1 MYTISKLTKAF
12 GLSRSTLLYYDKIG
26 LLSPSRRTAANYRLY
41 TQSDYQRLEKIML
54 YKAAGLGLEDINNL
68 ISQDEKLPAQI
79 LERRLDNL
87 NSEIAKLRNQQ
98 ATLIALLGDE
108 NLSSISKTMNKQQWV
123 AILRNSG
130 MTEEDMVKWHQQFE
144 ASMPEVHTDFL
155 QSLGIDD
162 EEIARIKAF

>member
-26 LLSPSRRTAANYRLY
+26 LLSPSARTAANYRLY
-41 TQSDYQRLEKIML
+41 SQSDYERLEKILL
-54 YKAAGLGLEDINNL
+54 YKEAGLGLEDINKL
-68 ISQDEKLPAQI
+68 ISQDDKLPVQI
-79 LERRLDNL
+79 LERRLESL
-87 NSEIAKLRNQQ
+87 NVEIAKLRNQQ
-98 ATLIALLGDE
+98 TTLIALLGDKS
-108 NLSSISKTMNKQQWV
+108 LSSKSKTMNKEQWV

-130 MTEEDMVKWHQQFE
+130 MTEADMVKWHQQFE

-162 EEIARIKAF
+162 EEIAKIKAF